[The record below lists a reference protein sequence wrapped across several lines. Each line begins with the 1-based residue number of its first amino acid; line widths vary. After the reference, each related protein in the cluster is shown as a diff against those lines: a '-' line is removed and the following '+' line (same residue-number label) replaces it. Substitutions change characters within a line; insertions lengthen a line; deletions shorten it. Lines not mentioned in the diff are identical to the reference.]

1 MAKEKK
7 EKTPKEEGEEGG
19 SGKLKKIILMVVPA
33 LAVGAGLFF
42 FLGGGGDAEA
52 AAPTTTLPPVEGEVI
67 EVDTL
72 TVNLV
77 GEEGRYARVG
87 FAVVLTDLADSGAVA
102 GKIPLMRD
110 AALSIMTGFTSTE
123 LQSAEGMERL
133 RQELSD
139 ALVALFP
146 DGEVLRAVLTEL
158 IVQ

>member
-1 MAKEKK
+1 MADNE
-7 EKTPKEEGEEGG
+7 ETEPKEETEKKG
-19 SGKLKKIILMVVPA
+19 GKLKLIVMIVVPL
-33 LAVGAGLFF
+33 LAVGGGVFF
-42 FLGGGGDAEA
+42 FLGGSGDAEA
-52 AAPTTTLPPVEGEVI
+52 AGPTTTLAPVEGEVI

-87 FAVVLTDLADSGAVA
+87 FAVVLADTTDSSTIASKV
-102 GKIPLMRD
+102 PLMRD
-110 AALSIMTGFTSTE
+110 AALSTMTRFDSAE
-123 LQSAEGMERL
+123 LQTADGMERL

-139 ALVALFP
+139 AMVALFP